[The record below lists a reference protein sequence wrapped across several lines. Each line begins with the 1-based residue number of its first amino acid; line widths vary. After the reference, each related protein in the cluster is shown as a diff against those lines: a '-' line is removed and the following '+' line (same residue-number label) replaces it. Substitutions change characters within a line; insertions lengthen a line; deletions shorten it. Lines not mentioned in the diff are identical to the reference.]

1 MEPEIW
7 GKHAWIFLHS
17 ITMTYPENPSN
28 EDKKT
33 YKNFFE
39 SLDKVLPCIICR
51 INYRKHINNVPIDNF
66 LHSRRSIVEW
76 LINIHNQTNTM
87 LNKPTIEYDEVI
99 NNFKKLY
106 KKDNIN
112 NEEIKNNN
120 TILKTNTNL
129 NNSNL
134 YLCFIII
141 LLIIIAILVWN
152 VIRK

>member
-1 MEPEIW
+1 MEPQIW

-28 EDKKT
+28 EDKKI

-39 SLDKVLPCIICR
+39 SLDKVLPCVICKV
-51 INYRKHINNVPIDNF
+51 NYKKHRNNVPIDNF
-66 LHSRRSIVEW
+66 LHSRRSLVEW
-76 LINIHNQTNTM
+76 LINIHNQTNVM
-87 LNKPTIEYDEVI
+87 NNKPTIEYDEVI

-106 KKDNIN
+106 KKDNIKS
-112 NEEIKNNN
+112 EEI
-120 TILKTNTNL
+120 IKTPIQPTSNL

-134 YLCFIII
+134 YLCIIMI

-152 VIRK
+152 LLRT

>member
-1 MEPEIW
+1 MEPQIW

-28 EDKKT
+28 EDKKI

-39 SLDKVLPCIICR
+39 SLDNVLPCVICKV
-51 INYRKHINNVPIDNF
+51 NYKKHRNNVPIDNF
-66 LHSRRSIVEW
+66 LHSRRSLVEW
-76 LINIHNQTNTM
+76 LINIHNQTNVM
-87 LNKPTIEYDEVI
+87 NNKPTIEYDEVI

-106 KKDNIN
+106 KKDNIKS
-112 NEEIKNNN
+112 EEI
-120 TILKTNTNL
+120 IKTPIQPTSNL

-134 YLCFIII
+134 YLCIIMI

-152 VIRK
+152 LLRT

>member
-1 MEPEIW
+1 MEPQIW

-33 YKNFFE
+33 YKNFFQ
-39 SLDKVLPCIICR
+39 SLDKILPCIICR
-51 INYRKHINNVPIDNF
+51 VNYKKHINNVPIDNF
-66 LHSRRSIVEW
+66 LHSRRSLVEW

-99 NNFKKLY
+99 DNFKKLY
-106 KKDNIN
+106 KKDDIN
-112 NEEIKNNN
+112 NEEIAINNSKLN
-120 TILKTNTNL
+120 PTSNV

-134 YLCFIII
+134 YLCIIMI

-152 VIRK
+152 LIRI

>member
-1 MEPEIW
+1 MEPHIW

-17 ITMTYPENPSN
+17 VTMTYPDDPSN
-28 EDKKT
+28 EDKKI

-39 SLDKVLPCIICR
+39 SLDKILPCIICR
-51 INYRKHINNVPIDNF
+51 VNYKKHINNVPIDNF

-112 NEEIKNNN
+112 GEEIIKT
-120 TILKTNTNL
+120 TIKSTSNL
-129 NNSNL
+129 NNSNV
-134 YLCFIII
+134 YLCIIMI

-152 VIRK
+152 LLRT